1 MLEAVLHTNYRDTIV
16 IGDFNFGCIK
26 WDTKSTTMRS
36 VSADLF
42 LDTIGNLFLEQ
53 LVNEQTS
60 SLLDLVIFILWMRY
74 LYRTQ

>member
-1 MLEAVLHTNYRDTIV
+1 MYIFEATYLCYCTRLY
-16 IGDFNFGCIK
+16 FCIK

-53 LVNEQTS
+53 LVN
-60 SLLDLVIFILWMRY
+60 
-74 LYRTQ
+74 